1 MNTSLTEEE
10 KQIILQAESNRVSG
24 GIYSEDGH
32 RLLKVLGH
40 QEHFEV
46 KYGVTTICDGALGYH
61 AYLRDVVLPT
71 SVVNVGKCAFVHCPQ
86 LYKVEMQGVKYI
98 GDMSF
103 ALCKSLTEVILL
115 ETVETIDNGAFACS
129 RIEQINIPSHIKTIG
144 LSAFRNTGL
153 KSLVIEKS
161 DDDSEKCMICRQA
174 FKHCMQLKKVYLS
187 KNVCLNDDT
196 VFSDCPVL
204 KTIEFDNPEV
214 ACK

>member
-1 MNTSLTEEE
+1 MVSYKALNTEEE

-103 ALCKSLTEVILL
+103 ALCKSLTESSCQRLWKQSTTVPLL
-115 ETVETIDNGAFACS
+115 AAELS
-129 RIEQINIPSHIKTIG
+129 R
-144 LSAFRNTGL
+144 
-153 KSLVIEKS
+153 
-161 DDDSEKCMICRQA
+161 
-174 FKHCMQLKKVYLS
+174 
-187 KNVCLNDDT
+187 
-196 VFSDCPVL
+196 
-204 KTIEFDNPEV
+204 
-214 ACK
+214 

>member
-1 MNTSLTEEE
+1 
-10 KQIILQAESNRVSG
+10 
-24 GIYSEDGH
+24 
-32 RLLKVLGH
+32 
-40 QEHFEV
+40 
-46 KYGVTTICDGALGYH
+46 
-61 AYLRDVVLPT
+61 
-71 SVVNVGKCAFVHCPQ
+71 
-86 LYKVEMQGVKYI
+86 
-98 GDMSF
+98 MSF

>member
-1 MNTSLTEEE
+1 MNTGLTKED
-10 KQIILQAESNRVSG
+10 QAMIKEAKGNKFSG
-24 GIYSEDGH
+24 PIYSEDGL
-32 RLLKVLGH
+32 RLLRVLGNP
-40 QEHFEV
+40 EFLEV
-46 KYGVTTICDGALGYH
+46 EDGVKAICDGALGYH

-103 ALCKSLTEVILL
+103 ALCKSLTEVILP

>member
-71 SVVNVGKCAFVHCPQ
+71 SVVNVDMFFFLCGILIVVFGGYILISLIQ
-86 LYKVEMQGVKYI
+86 LVFMII
-98 GDMSF
+98 GW
-103 ALCKSLTEVILL
+103 I
-115 ETVETIDNGAFACS
+115 I
-129 RIEQINIPSHIKTIG
+129 
-144 LSAFRNTGL
+144 
-153 KSLVIEKS
+153 
-161 DDDSEKCMICRQA
+161 QA
-174 FKHCMQLKKVYLS
+174 I
-187 KNVCLNDDT
+187 
-196 VFSDCPVL
+196 FSMF
-204 KTIEFDNPEV
+204 E
-214 ACK
+214 

>member
-1 MNTSLTEEE
+1 MNTRLTKED
-10 KQIILQAESNRVSG
+10 QAIIKEAKGNKVSG
-24 GIYSEDGH
+24 PIYSEDGL
-32 RLLKVLGH
+32 RLLKVLGNP
-40 QEHFEV
+40 EFLEV
-46 KYGVTTICDGALGYH
+46 EDGVKAICDEAFQGLDNLH
-61 AYLRDVVLPT
+61 DVVLPT

-103 ALCKSLTEVILL
+103 ALCKSLTEVILP

-196 VFSDCPVL
+196 VFSDCPIL